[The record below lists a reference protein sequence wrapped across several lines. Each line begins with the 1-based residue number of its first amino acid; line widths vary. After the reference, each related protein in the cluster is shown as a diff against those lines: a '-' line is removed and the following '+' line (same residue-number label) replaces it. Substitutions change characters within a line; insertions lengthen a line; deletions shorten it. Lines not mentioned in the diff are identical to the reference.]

1 VKKVLLLLAVFV
13 AVLLIVVGQA
23 KAHTWTPTTIRIV
36 QVKDFGTGADF
47 DVALE
52 VWINPVP
59 SAAGDLTVTSTRCN
73 TAAATALELDG
84 CVGEAGDF
92 HRYRFG
98 AMNGAELDVRDA
110 KGVGDVHRVRFYH
123 PLWPISQRVEYSIA
137 IGVESDRYV
146 YMTSREDVA
155 AWCVRYNV
163 CVDTLGYD
171 NTDVSVNGLDVVV
184 QPEPGVTL
192 AVERY
197 QAGDGGSSG
206 GSGSGS
212 TGITGIQ
219 YLIGTVVIVVLV
231 THIADGGLGRS
242 AGGES
247 GVGRRESGVGRRK
260 VVVCEE
266 CGHKNY

>member
-1 VKKVLLLLAVFV
+1 VKKRFLLLVVFLV
-13 AVLLIVVGQA
+13 VLVVVVGKA
-23 KAHTWTPTTIRIV
+23 SAHTWSPTTIRIV
-36 QVKDFGTGADF
+36 QVKDFGTGSDSDTAM
-47 DVALE
+47 E

-59 SAAGDLTVTSTRCN
+59 STAGDLLVTSGLCVPVADR
-73 TAAATALELDG
+73 DG
-84 CVGEAGDF
+84 CRGKFGEFEKRFSWRTWQVEAEVVDLSVEGALHKITFF
-92 HRYRFG
+92 H
-98 AMNGAELDVRDA
+98 
-110 KGVGDVHRVRFYH
+110 
-123 PLWPISQRVEYSIA
+123 PSWPISQRVEYSIA

-155 AWCVRYNV
+155 AWCVQYDV
-163 CVDTLGYD
+163 CV
-171 NTDVSVNGLDVVV
+171 NTDGNDRTAVSVNGLDVVV

-197 QAGDGGSSG
+197 QAGDGGSSS

-219 YLIGTVVIVVLV
+219 YLIGTVVIVVFV
-231 THIADGGLGRS
+231 TWLADGGR
-242 AGGES
+242 
-247 GVGRRESGVGRRK
+247 GRRDDDGSGVGRRK